1 MSGSAT
7 SGRGYLRRLA
17 ALDPRGSLLA
27 PADLR
32 VMLLTGQSSFRS
44 ARLAAEQVAF
54 LRAVSPCPGAVLEAG
69 FPFHADLMVDEREP
83 FALVAA
89 SARNARQVL
98 WSVTSSRYQRVV
110 QRTLQQALDATRERL
125 IVVTGSCGLQLL
137 NRAWSQL
144 VLPPGL
150 RVQVVAIGPACFSP
164 LRLVPAEVTVIAG
177 TRDPWSRL
185 FYRGR
190 ADVRVA
196 CGHLDYWTSAE
207 VRSRVAAIL
216 R

>member
-1 MSGSAT
+1 MSGSPT

-32 VMLLTGQSSFRS
+32 VLLVTGQSSFRS
-44 ARLAAEQVAF
+44 ARLAEEQVAF
-54 LRAVSPCPGAVLEAG
+54 LREVSPCPGAVLEAG
-69 FPFHADLMVDEREP
+69 FPFHADLLADEREP
-83 FALVAA
+83 FALLAA
-89 SARNARQVL
+89 SARNARQVV
-98 WSVTSSRYQRVV
+98 WSMTSRRYQQVV
-110 QRTLQQALDATRERL
+110 RRTLQQALDATRERL
-125 IVVTGSCGLQLL
+125 IVLTGSCGLQLL
-137 NRAWSQL
+137 NRAWTRL
-144 VLPPGL
+144 ALPPRL
-150 RVQVVAIGPACFSP
+150 RVQVVALGPACFAP
-164 LRLVPAEVTVIAG
+164 LRLRPAEVTVIVG

-196 CGHLDYWTSAE
+196 CGHLDYWTSPD
-207 VRSRVAAIL
+207 VRARVAAIL